1 MLNTL
6 FLILKI
12 VGMVLLCIIGIL
24 LLLLIMLMFVPV
36 RYKGNVSKENGEDNP
51 VYALGKVSWL
61 MHIISAAFEY
71 KEGSTELII
80 KVFGIRI
87 RSGEERRER
96 KRRREEKR
104 RRKRRG
110 EKVPDEQT
118 EYTIYEYNKDGVE
131 IKTESGVKKSKTSV
145 FTEEHDEGLDIEY
158 PPDNSKP
165 SDMEDS
171 KEDNYRADKEDRICE
186 EDGEEPFDPFMKF
199 TEKAGRILKKLGV
212 SCEKLSKGLQR
223 TADRIGDTIDNID
236 YYHTALCNDSNNR
249 EALTLLT
256 VKLKRLLK
264 AVRPRKVKGRLSYGS
279 KDPSSTGM
287 VLAGAAVLYPWYG
300 RNIVIEPDFYNEVL
314 AFDLFLKGRIYLC
327 VAVKILL
334 QLYFNKKVR
343 RFIRIMKKENSANG

>member
-186 EDGEEPFDPFMKF
+186 EDGEEPFDPVTSNYNETMRKILPEYGMKF
-199 TEKAGRILKKLGV
+199 CEIPRLKTETDEVINATKVRELLKQKDLKKLKEFV
-212 SCEKLSKGLQR
+212 PTSTLAILQEKYN
-223 TADRIGDTIDNID
+223 DN
-236 YYHTALCNDSNNR
+236 
-249 EALTLLT
+249 
-256 VKLKRLLK
+256 
-264 AVRPRKVKGRLSYGS
+264 
-279 KDPSSTGM
+279 
-287 VLAGAAVLYPWYG
+287 
-300 RNIVIEPDFYNEVL
+300 
-314 AFDLFLKGRIYLC
+314 
-327 VAVKILL
+327 
-334 QLYFNKKVR
+334 
-343 RFIRIMKKENSANG
+343 